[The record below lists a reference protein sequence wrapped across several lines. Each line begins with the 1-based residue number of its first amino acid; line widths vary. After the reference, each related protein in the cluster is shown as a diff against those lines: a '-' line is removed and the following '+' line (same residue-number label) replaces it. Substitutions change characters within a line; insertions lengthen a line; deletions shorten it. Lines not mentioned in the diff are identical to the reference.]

1 MAGKKEKG
9 NGKQSPNFN
18 PDPPTIKPLKFTLFS
33 LSPLKVKNIENTSST
48 NPRII
53 VKAKKKEMSGSGED
67 FSQFGISAE
76 EKDKLVAE
84 VIRYVL
90 FKTEQ
95 NSGCPIKREE
105 LTQLITGRNYRQ
117 RNLPAFV
124 INEAKSKLSSIFG
137 FEMRELQR
145 SRSSSTQN
153 PRSSQQV
160 GADAK
165 SYVLISQLP
174 ADVYKSCVED
184 EKKSH
189 VTALKF
195 VVTGIVHLA
204 GGKINEEN
212 LWHQLRRLGLSE
224 TDESHPVHGNVKLAL
239 DAIVQQRYLHK
250 EKVNGPEGNTTFY
263 ELAERALDGPIN
275 DGMKEH
281 ISKIVNKGIASV
293 DAN

>member
-1 MAGKKEKG
+1 MFMIVGNKGSPTELGK
-9 NGKQSPNFN
+9 
-18 PDPPTIKPLKFTLFS
+18 
-33 LSPLKVKNIENTSST
+33 
-48 NPRII
+48 
-53 VKAKKKEMSGSGED
+53 
-67 FSQFGISAE
+67 

-95 NSGCPIKREE
+95 SSGCPIKREE
-105 LTQLITGRNYRQ
+105 LTQLITGKNYRQ

-145 SRSSSTQN
+145 SRSSANQN
-153 PRSSQQV
+153 SRASQQV
-160 GADAK
+160 AADSK

-174 ADVYKSCVED
+174 ADIYKACVED

-189 VTALKF
+189 VTALTF
-195 VVTGIVHLA
+195 VVTSIVKLA

-239 DAIVQQRYLHK
+239 EAIVQQRYLHK
-250 EKVNGPEGNTTFY
+250 EKVKGPEGNTTFY

-281 ISKIVNKGIASV
+281 IAKICVAVIYLLQEKYRLDIERTTILAST
-293 DAN
+293 NYMLCFSLFGELG